1 LTDEGKTAVF
11 GVGSGGVPAGG
22 EPGTP
27 CLVVYYGRSLGR
39 RHVLDQPEVVVGRS
53 DAAAIQVDQELVS
66 REHARVSVLGGTCR
80 IQDLGSTNGT
90 WVNDRRVEEAELRDG
105 DLVRVGQTVFKYL
118 TGTNIEAKYYEA
130 IYLLSTTDGL
140 TGAANKSSFLDIL
153 DRELRRAHR
162 YGRRLSLAIFDID
175 LFKHV
180 NDTRGHLAGDYV
192 LRELGRLIADHVRQV
207 DTFARYGGE
216 EFALILPEIDRDDA
230 RTVCEKLRTLV
241 SEHTFTYDG
250 VVLSIT
256 VSFGVATV
264 DACASPGK
272 SDPPPDAA
280 RVIAA
285 ADGKLYEAKASG
297 RNRVCA

>member
-11 GVGSGGVPAGG
+11 GVGDSGASAGG

-27 CLVVYYGRSLGR
+27 CLVVYYGRYLGR
-39 RHVLDQPEVVVGRS
+39 RHALDKPEVVLGRS
-53 DAAAIQVDQELVS
+53 DAAAIQVDHESVS
-66 REHARVSVLGGTCR
+66 REHARVTVLGGTCR
-80 IQDLGSTNGT
+80 IADLRSTNGT
-90 WVNDRRVEEAELRDG
+90 WVNDKRVEDTELRDG

-118 TGTNIEAKYYEA
+118 TGTNIEAKYHEA

-153 DRELRRAHR
+153 ERELRRANR

-175 LFKHV
+175 LFKKV
-180 NDTRGHLAGDYV
+180 NDTWGHLAGDYV
-192 LRELGRLIADHVRQV
+192 LRELGRLVGDHVRRV

-216 EFALILPEIDRDDA
+216 EFALILPEIDRDGA
-230 RTVCEKLRTLV
+230 RTTCEKLRTLI

-250 VVLSIT
+250 AVLAIT
-256 VSFGVATV
+256 VSFGLATV
-264 DACASPGK
+264 DLGPSTVK

-285 ADGKLYEAKASG
+285 ADCKLYEAKASG

>member
-11 GVGSGGVPAGG
+11 GVGDGGTPGG
-22 EPGTP
+22 EVGTP
-27 CLVVYYGRSLGR
+27 CLVVYYGRFLGR
-39 RHVLDQPEVVVGRS
+39 RHALDKPEVVLGRA
-53 DAAAIQVDQELVS
+53 DTAAIQVDHESVS
-66 REHARVSVLGGTCR
+66 REHARVTAFGGTCR
-80 IQDLGSTNGT
+80 ILDLGSTNGT
-90 WVNDRRVEEAELRDG
+90 WVNDRRVEETELRDG

-118 TGTNIEAKYYEA
+118 TGTNIEAKYHEA

-153 DRELRRAHR
+153 ERELRRANR

-180 NDTRGHLAGDYV
+180 NDTHGHLAGDYV
-192 LRELGRLIADHVRQV
+192 LRELSRLVAEHVRRV

-216 EFALILPEIDRDDA
+216 EFALILPEVDRDGA
-230 RTVCEKLRTLV
+230 RTACEKLRTLIK
-241 SEHTFTYDG
+241 EHTFTFDG
-250 VVLSIT
+250 AILSIT
-256 VSFGVATV
+256 VSFGVTTV
-264 DACASPGK
+264 DLRPSTGT

-285 ADGKLYEAKASG
+285 ADGKLYQAKESG
-297 RNRVCA
+297 RNRVCD